1 MEITFLVGNGFD
13 KMHGLNTSYSQFYS
27 WINNSGLGKSN
38 FLYNQIKTDTEKW
51 SDFELQMGQAT
62 YEIVEGSLTSEEFLL
77 CLEEF
82 SGDFKGYIE
91 KEIGKFEIPSIERT
105 LSDFHSELDEKAQ
118 NKIKQILQPKGYSM
132 GHGGGKIATT
142 PITYNFINFN
152 YTDTLAKSLEKIDWD
167 CVGKD
172 ISNAV
177 TGNQGIKINAEMGK
191 HIHIHETLAGGMFL
205 GVNDVSQLDE
215 TKFNEVQLDI
225 LIKPRS
231 IEEYDDE
238 RITEIEKIIMDS
250 SIIIVFG
257 MSFGATDKKWW
268 ESIIRKAEETTTYVI
283 LHYYDA
289 EGKFELNR
297 GNHNRYLQNK
307 RVVQDELLCHKSD
320 ISKENRRKFSP
331 IVNSK
336 ILFTN
341 SK

>member
-27 WINNSGLGKSN
+27 WISSIGYDENN
-38 FLYNQIKTDTEKW
+38 FLYNQIKADTERW

-62 YEIVEGSLTSEEFLL
+62 YEIADGSLTSEEFLL
-77 CLEEF
+77 CLEKF
-82 SGDFKGYIE
+82 SRDFKGYIE
-91 KEIGKFEIPSIERT
+91 KEVSKFETPSIERT
-105 LSDFHSELDEKAQ
+105 FSEFYSELDDQAQ
-118 NKIKQILQPKGYSM
+118 DKIKQTLQPRGYKM
-132 GHGGGKIATT
+132 GQGGGKTALT

-152 YTDTLAKSLEKIDWD
+152 YTDTLAKSLEKVDWN
-167 CVGKD
+167 CVSKG
-172 ISNAV
+172 ISNVV
-177 TGNQGIKINAEMGK
+177 TGNQGININAELGK
-191 HIHIHETLAGGMFL
+191 HIHIHETLTGGMFL
-205 GVNDVSQLDE
+205 GVNDVSQLDKV
-215 TKFNEVQLDI
+215 KFNEVQLDI

-231 IEEYDDE
+231 IEEYDDG
-238 RITEIEKIIMDS
+238 RIAEIEKILMDS

-268 ESIIRKAEETTTYVI
+268 ENIITKAEETRAHVI
-283 LHYYDA
+283 LHYYDE

-307 RVVQDELLCHKSD
+307 RAVQDELLCHKSD
-320 ISKENRRKFSP
+320 ISREYRRKFFP

-336 ILFTN
+336 VLFTD